1 MSAPLKLIR
10 TTQDNI
16 SNASTSNIIDGCIYV
31 ATDTGRVFLGMP
43 NDLLEL
49 AGIEVGPGLVKENN
63 YLGVNVVDILDASGN
78 SIVDPNGYAHI
89 YSSGG
94 SGSGGTSLNTY
105 YSTIPAGSSGTYSI
119 NIPAYINIGN
129 IVSINFYAAANSAVV
144 GTAITGIDIVGN
156 SDTSEYRKLN
166 YDWSICTSTGSISGT
181 KSNSTVASVVLKIH
195 LPNTSINRAIQV
207 YIFYNTDTYV
217 GPVNPR

>member
-16 SNASTSNIIDGCIYV
+16 NNTSNIIDGCIYV

-63 YLGVNVVDILDASGN
+63 HLGVNVVDILDDFGN
-78 SIVDPNGYAHI
+78 SVVDPNGYAHI

-94 SGSGGTSLNTY
+94 SSSGGTSLNTY
-105 YSTIPAGSSGTYSI
+105 SGTIPAGSSGTYSM
-119 NIPAYINIGN
+119 NIPSYITIGN

-156 SDTSEYRKLN
+156 SDVSEYRKLN
-166 YDWSICTSTGSISGT
+166 YDWSICTSTGSVPGT
-181 KSNSTVASVVLKIH
+181 KSNPTAVNVVLKIH
-195 LPNTSINRAIQV
+195 LPSTSINRDIQV
-207 YIFYNTDTYV
+207 YVFYNTDTK
-217 GPVNPR
+217 